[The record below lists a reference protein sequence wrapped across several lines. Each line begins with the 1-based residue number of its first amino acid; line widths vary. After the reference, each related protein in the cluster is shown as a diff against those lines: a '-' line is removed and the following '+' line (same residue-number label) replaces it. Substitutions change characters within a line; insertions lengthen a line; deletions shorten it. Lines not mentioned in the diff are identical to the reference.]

1 VKSTETTNLSSQLK
15 EIAKDLS
22 FLAKPRY
29 PLKTLEQMFP
39 QFKSFLKVL
48 IDLETP
54 FEISTDLKKKSIDDF
69 LKNLE
74 QSSLPFYLKTIFK
87 ARAEDYLILTHMM
100 ENYGKP
106 LFYESSKKLYGTSL
120 LTSQEKNFSFFCNG
134 IENKI
139 TLSESEKKISGFDAL
154 NYIQNKLEE
163 TFPKESFTTAPSSSL
178 LSDSSSGRKSFK
190 LNISK
195 SYSLEEL
202 NIFLVHEGW
211 AHLGTSLNGAMQSE
225 HLWLSTWSPQTTCLQ
240 EGLAILTELISGS
253 MTKER
258 WRKIKIRHQGTSMA
272 EKGSSIAQVY
282 EFLRDEHL
290 SELDAFKLSLRIFR
304 GVPLEGGMSFTKEL
318 LYLYGLMKILKHL
331 QMYNPNLKS
340 FWAGKM
346 SFEEHTLLHH
356 HTSLLQENPTYFPK
370 QLENPETLKRLEELK
385 ILSQIAFKSDF

>member
-1 VKSTETTNLSSQLK
+1 MKKNELTNLSSQLK

-29 PLKTLEQMFP
+29 PLKSLELIFP
-39 QFKSFLKVL
+39 QFKFFLKEL

-54 FEISTDLKKKSIDDF
+54 FEVSIDFKKKSIDEF
-69 LKNLE
+69 LKNLH
-74 QSSLPFYLKTIFK
+74 QSELPLYLKTIFK
-87 ARAEDYLILTHMM
+87 ARAEDYLTLTLMM

-106 LFYESSKKLYGTSL
+106 LFYESCRKLYGTSL
-120 LTSQEKNFSFFCNG
+120 RSLSEKNFSFFCEG
-134 IENKI
+134 IEKKL
-139 TLSESEKKISGFDAL
+139 TLSEGEKKFSGIEGI
-154 NYIQNKLEE
+154 NYIQKKLEE

-195 SYSLEEL
+195 SYSMEEL
-202 NIFLVHEGW
+202 TIFLVHEGW
-211 AHLGTSLNGAMQSE
+211 AHLGTSLNGAIHTE
-225 HLWLSTWSPQTTCLQ
+225 HPWLSTWSPQTTALQ
-240 EGLAILTELISGS
+240 EGLAILTELISGA

-258 WRKIKIRHQGTSMA
+258 WRKIMLRHRGTCMA
-272 EKGSSIAQVY
+272 EKGASISEVY
-282 EFLRDEHL
+282 SFLKYELQSD
-290 SELDAFKLSLRIFR
+290 LDAFKLSLRIFR

-318 LYLYGLMKILKHL
+318 LYLVGLVKILKHL
-331 QMYNPNLKS
+331 QTFNPNLKS

-356 HTSLLQENPTYFPK
+356 HTSILQKNPTYFPK
-370 QLENPETLKRLEELK
+370 ELEAPRVQERLEELK